1 MSTLPMPSTTQSAVQ
16 SAAARSAVR
25 SAAVESAPHSRV
37 RSISRPRSKAPTHG
51 APLHDIGPSWPRVLV
66 HPAGH
71 PLVQRLHGRIA
82 RIIQPWGRTD
92 GFADSSWIHAHSLE
106 WDVVHL
112 MLGRDTPGP
121 FRSVEQ
127 MGAALRAHRE
137 CAVPTV
143 VTVLDLA
150 VDGLP
155 VLEALRAN
163 AHLISRVTT
172 LTKGAADRIAEDTGI
187 RPVVI
192 PHGPVL
198 NHHDLSLARRWR
210 RHVRLLPTDSA
221 PLVVCATDP
230 SDDLDLDRL
239 VAAADR
245 VAGSRPL
252 RLLVNA
258 ARARPLDCGD
268 PDRVDLIVM
277 DRADDLTI
285 AREMAR
291 AEAVIVPL
299 RSGSHSR
306 VVELAADVGVPIV
319 ASDVGHLADQVPIRT
334 VPLGPDGVDL
344 EALAAA
350 LRRPFGFTTSSPQC
364 QRERAEHA
372 FVAGWS
378 DLYTRVRMGH
388 TTVGTTPVDMV
399 RARVG

>member
-1 MSTLPMPSTTQSAVQ
+1 MSTLPMPS
-16 SAAARSAVR
+16 
-25 SAAVESAPHSRV
+25 SAPTVHSSASHTRV
-37 RSISRPRSKAPTHG
+37 RSVSRPRSKAPTHG
-51 APLHDIGPSWPRVLV
+51 VLLDDVGPSWPRVLV

-71 PLVQRLHGRIA
+71 PLVRRLHGRIA
-82 RIIQPWGRTD
+82 RIIQPHGDDDR
-92 GFADSSWIHAHSLE
+92 FADGDWIHTHSLE

-112 MLGRDTPGP
+112 MLGRDTPVP

-127 MGAALRAHRE
+127 MTSALRAHRE

-143 VTVLDLA
+143 VTVLDLH
-150 VDGLP
+150 VDGVP
-155 VLEALRAN
+155 VLESLEAN

-172 LTKGAADRIAEDTGI
+172 LTKGAADRIADATGI

-210 RHVRLLPTDSA
+210 RHVRLLPTDAA
-221 PLVVCATDP
+221 PVLVCATDP
-230 SDDLDLDRL
+230 SEDLDVDRL

-245 VAGSRPL
+245 ITAGRPL
-252 RLLVNA
+252 RLLVTPD
-258 ARARPLDCGD
+258 RAHPLAGGD
-268 PDRVDLIVM
+268 PQRVERVVM
-277 DRADDLTI
+277 ERADDLTI

-291 AEAVIVPL
+291 AEVVVVPL

-319 ASDVGHLADQVPIRT
+319 ASAVGHLADQAPVRT
-334 VPLGPDGVDL
+334 VPVGPEGIDLDALGK
-344 EALAAA
+344 A
-350 LRRPFGFTTSSPQC
+350 LRRPFGFTTRSPQC

-378 DLYTRVRMGH
+378 DLYSRVRMGH
-388 TTVGTTPVDMV
+388 TVV
-399 RARVG
+399 RSAVPCAPPPQAGQ